1 MGTGSS
7 RATFVAYSFGSD
19 GGTGS
24 EVGKF
29 EVQYNPK
36 EVKSDKASTWKKK
49 DKQGSDGAALE
60 YQQGEPRTLTMDL
73 FFDTTTDGNES
84 VHDKWIKGLLAL
96 TDPGQSKSDGGEKK
110 FPPLIEFTW
119 ASFKFTGIIEKVSTA
134 YLMFNYGGDPIRAKV
149 TVAMKEYKLEEFKDI
164 AGGKIVEAGFT
175 ELAAGSNATVVE
187 AGAGDTANT
196 LASDHGTT
204 YQDICQANGIDDPVA
219 DLAGKQILIP

>member
-96 TDPGQSKSDGGEKK
+96 TDPGQS
-110 FPPLIEFTW
+110 TW